1 MNTVCIRTYTYIH
14 RKRKRKLKNYGKWAS
29 SSIIPFS
36 RSIFLAFLLSWGL
49 SLPECL
55 TQACFSVLTEGMRH
69 WREGERKEVW
79 GPSFAKN
86 AYQSQFLYPPSF
98 LWHSPL
104 ALVAFFSPWVLIF
117 LPQGFAPLSR
127 ALKGCWTPL
136 DYQREISQFQPIS
149 VIVSLLADGRWLW

>member
-1 MNTVCIRTYTYIH
+1 MNPVCIRTYTYIH
-14 RKRKRKLKNYGKWAS
+14 RKRKRKLKNCGKWAS

-55 TQACFSVLTEGMRH
+55 TQACFSVLMEGMRH
-69 WREGERKEVW
+69 WRGERKEVR

-104 ALVAFFSPWVLIF
+104 ALVAFFSPWVLIS

-136 DYQREISQFQPIS
+136 DSIREKSANFNQFQ
-149 VIVSLLADGRWLW
+149 